1 MDNTHPTPAVP
12 DPAVRPTVTVTEA
25 GQILGVGRS
34 AAYDAVARGDLP
46 SIRLGRRL
54 LVPTAGLRRLLG
66 LDADPAAS

>member
-1 MDNTHPTPAVP
+1 
-12 DPAVRPTVTVTEA
+12 VTVTEA